1 MLMPLPATLRRLLT
15 EYEALL
21 AAAGTSPPGQH
32 LRNVEYTLCVSTGTR
47 EITHALHKAHSY
59 LAACSD
65 TPATAGGKRS
75 PERAV
80 AEASPAAPALT
91 ATVFQHE
98 ISALQRGIGEHPR
111 LGHAALPGS
120 HTARP
125 VGQWGDRT

>member
-21 AAAGTSPPGQH
+21 AAAGTPPPGQR

-47 EITHALHKAHSY
+47 EITHALDKAHSY

-65 TPATAGGKRS
+65 TPAAAGGKRS

-80 AEASPAAPALT
+80 ADASPAAPALT

-98 ISALQRGIGEHPR
+98 ISALQRDSGEHPS

-120 HTARP
+120 HAAQAG
-125 VGQWGDRT
+125 GQWGDRT